1 MSTPIVSIIG
11 PNRRLFDGVVVSVVD
26 DEVANLA
33 SSLTAVAF
41 LASGV
46 ALRGEL
52 LLAAGRTL
60 LGDAV
65 GRRFGDLRGLGD
77 GISHRGEVTRQKSIE
92 MLVSSSKT

>member
-1 MSTPIVSIIG
+1 M
-11 PNRRLFDGVVVSVVD
+11 VD

-52 LLAAGRTL
+52 LLAAGRAL

-77 GISHRGEVTRQKSIE
+77 GISHREVELARNQLKSS
-92 MLVSSSKT
+92 VSSNKT

>member
-1 MSTPIVSIIG
+1 MSIIG

-52 LLAAGRTL
+52 LLAAGRAL

-77 GISHRGEVTRQKSIE
+77 GISHREVELARNQLKSS
-92 MLVSSSKT
+92 VSSNKT